1 MDINQQLQHPQEW
14 WLTWLITIKG
24 MVYKWAWCYQE
35 LIKMDPICIISIQ
48 KEVELKAIFSV
59 SDPVWHMPMVSL
71 IHSIDMIWVLMK
83 PFNSEEELFIMPQIE
98 IQLLEVLLEFSM
110 FIKVDGPKK

>member
-1 MDINQQLQHPQEW
+1 
-14 WLTWLITIKG
+14 
-24 MVYKWAWCYQE
+24 
-35 LIKMDPICIISIQ
+35 
-48 KEVELKAIFSV
+48 
-59 SDPVWHMPMVSL
+59 
-71 IHSIDMIWVLMK
+71 MK